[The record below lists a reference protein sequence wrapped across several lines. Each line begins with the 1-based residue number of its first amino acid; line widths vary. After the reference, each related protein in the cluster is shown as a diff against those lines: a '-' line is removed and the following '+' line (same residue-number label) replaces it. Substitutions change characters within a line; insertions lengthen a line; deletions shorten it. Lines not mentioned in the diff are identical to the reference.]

1 MIDCSNGFLF
11 RNLTLHESG
20 GDHWPCDCSVR
31 SRVYF
36 GTFDFYSHNQF
47 WPYQS
52 KSLRS
57 DFFAF
62 AQFLI
67 RSGRALT
74 NNFDFNSRASAKICR
89 LIFNRMAI
97 ATHKLNLFRPAA
109 HAQINF
115 EIHITKRSARFFCLD
130 CLVDCVSAVVTLVF
144 FSCSVQKCW
153 NKNHMVATYTTCLS
167 QNQNIW
173 KSDRLTSSQDC
184 LYSFFCSWV
193 FMDSSAQFRTCA
205 YVSVH
210 AWTKYVWEC
219 TRLKSETSVF
229 GMQFTLKR
237 WVRWNKT
244 ATTKL
249 HGAQKP
255 EHKRFVSSAVYCI
268 GCMSTS
274 TCNEY
279 AAHEPNGFMT
289 WLWAEC
295 FCLHLLEFEMEI

>member
-1 MIDCSNGFLF
+1 MREITYPASFEAHAMSYDAYTIVKVQYVLAYIWPAGKPMFSCCPLMIDCSNGFLF

-74 NNFDFNSRASAKICR
+74 INFDFNSRASAKICR

-153 NKNHMVATYTTCLS
+153 NKNHMVATYTKYLKMRS
-167 QNQNIW
+167 FDIVA
-173 KSDRLTSSQDC
+173 RLFILFLLFVSI
-184 LYSFFCSWV
+184 YGFFCTISYV
-193 FMDSSAQFRTCA
+193 RIRVCA
-205 YVSVH
+205 CLN
-210 AWTKYVWEC
+210 KIC
-219 TRLKSETSVF
+219 
-229 GMQFTLKR
+229 
-237 WVRWNKT
+237 VR
-244 ATTKL
+244 
-249 HGAQKP
+249 
-255 EHKRFVSSAVYCI
+255 V
-268 GCMSTS
+268 
-274 TCNEY
+274 Y
-279 AAHEPNGFMT
+279 AAQEWNF
-289 WLWAEC
+289 C
-295 FCLHLLEFEMEI
+295 FRYAIHT